1 MVLSSLGLFQRY
13 PETHTLAHMP
23 WRDQRKGHATRVC
36 FTRKGTYFQC
46 LSLAYKTQ
54 CRFHIQWSSDI
65 CTEKKNKKKKEK
77 EKRKGKANGKERD
90 M

>member
-1 MVLSSLGLFQRY
+1 MVLSCLGLFQRY
-13 PETHTLAHMP
+13 SETHPVAHMP

-46 LSLAYKTQ
+46 LSLAYKRES
-54 CRFHIQWSSDI
+54 RFHIQWSTDN
-65 CTEKKNKKKKEK
+65 CTKKKK
-77 EKRKGKANGKERD
+77 EKRKGKGKGKERG